1 MQDRKELTLQQE
13 NGLMKFIPPN
23 MNLSELGHIVA
34 YGLMR
39 NNTSWLHLNLASIF
53 WRMKGDAYNA
63 LECARRA
70 IVKAPR

>member
-1 MQDRKELTLQQE
+1 MRDRKKLTQQQE
-13 NGLMKFIPPN
+13 KGLMKFIPPN
-23 MNLSELGHIVA
+23 MNVNELGHTVA
-34 YGLMR
+34 HGLMR

-53 WRMKGDAYNA
+53 WRIKGDAYNA